1 MINSVAKGTNSFLQS
16 TTTAANSALSGV
28 SDLLSSST
36 STVVNSAVKAANSV
50 SNSLNSGIETM
61 NDTFQDVIESTT
73 TALESVPILN
83 SLVSGSNGHT
93 GSNNSHRNGHT
104 GSNNSHR
111 NGYTGSNT
119 SNTGNIGSNASK
131 NANANST
138 QSGSSLLTAV
148 GVFILL
154 LLIFLFILSMFNA
167 QISIGINNI
176 IATVRRAFGLNSPP
190 PVPIVP
196 GPPVLPSGTVTDK
209 KPSNAVTSSI
219 VDKLLP
225 TGHKEVFNISENE
238 YTYYDAEP
246 LCRALGAEL
255 ATYSQVKNAWEKGAD
270 WCNYGWVKGQ
280 AAVYPTQSDTWD
292 KLQHGPEDEKY
303 ACGNPGVNGG
313 FFDNPE
319 MRFGVNCYG
328 KKPAESSNDEVK
340 IMGRGGLPRTPATLK
355 VDKQIQEYK
364 NSLDTIGILPFSSD
378 AWSD

>member
-16 TTTAANSALSGV
+16 TTTAANSALSSV
-28 SDLLSSST
+28 SDLLTSST

-50 SNSLNSGIETM
+50 SNNIGKNLNSGIETM
-61 NDTFQDVIESTT
+61 NDTFHDVIESTT
-73 TALESVPILN
+73 TLLEDVPILN
-83 SLVSGSNGHT
+83 SLVSGSNGNT
-93 GSNNSHRNGHT
+93 GSNASKNGYNGSNNSNK
-104 GSNNSHR
+104 
-111 NGYTGSNT
+111 NGYTGSNV
-119 SNTGNIGSNASK
+119 SK
-131 NANANST
+131 NANANSG
-138 QSGSSLLTAV
+138 QSRSGWPMAI
-148 GVFILL
+148 GVFIMLL
-154 LLIFLFILSMFNA
+154 LVFLFVLSMFST

-176 IATVRRAFGLNSPP
+176 IATIRRAFGLSSPP
-190 PVPIVP
+190 PTLVVSE
-196 GPPVLPSGTVTDK
+196 PPVLPSGTPGGSASTDK
-209 KPSNAVTSSI
+209 KPSSSVTSSI

-225 TGHKEVFNISENE
+225 TGNKEVFNVSENE
-238 YTYYDAEP
+238 YSYYDAEP

-255 ATYSQVKNAWEKGAD
+255 ATYSQVKDAWEKGAD

-280 AAVYPTQSDTWD
+280 AAVYPTQSDTWN

-328 KKPAESSNDEVK
+328 KKPAQRSTDENK
-340 IMGRGGLPRTPATLK
+340 IMGRGGVPKTPATLK

-364 NSLDTIGILPFSSD
+364 DSLDTIGILPFSSD

>member
-1 MINSVAKGTNSFLQS
+1 MINSVAKGTNSLLQS
-16 TTTAANSALSGV
+16 TTTAANSALSSV
-28 SDLLSSST
+28 SNLLTNST
-36 STVVNSAVKAANSV
+36 STVVNSAVKAVNSVSNRV

-61 NDTFQDVIESTT
+61 NDTFHDVIESTT
-73 TALESVPILN
+73 TALEDVPILN
-83 SLVSGSNGHT
+83 SLIGPNNSRNGHTGSNSHTGLNGRTGSNGHT
-93 GSNNSHRNGHT
+93 GSNS
-104 GSNNSHR
+104 
-111 NGYTGSNT
+111 
-119 SNTGNIGSNASK
+119 SK
-131 NANANST
+131 NLNINST
-138 QSGSSLLTAV
+138 KSGSGWLSAI
-148 GVFILL
+148 GIFIIL
-154 LLIFLFILSMFNA
+154 LLIFLFVLSMFNS
-167 QISIGINNI
+167 QISIGINNV

-190 PVPIVP
+190 VAPVITTPS
-196 GPPVLPSGTVTDK
+196 VLPSGIPTSANKGV
-209 KPSNAVTSSI
+209 SNAVTSSI

-364 NSLDTIGILPFSSD
+364 DSLDTIGILPFSSD
-378 AWSD
+378 AWSN